1 MWRMSRPGRA
11 ARWPIAIAVA
21 IFIGFELVAGYL
33 VVLNHRLSREL
44 VSHSWREPMIFVSAA
59 RAQPV
64 RVATLYGV
72 DWRVMPPVSL
82 ASLPSYVPAA
92 FMAAEDVRFRYHPG
106 IDPIGM
112 ARALFT
118 DLRAGGITQGGS
130 TIDQQIIKARF
141 LSQERTWRRK
151 FTEIV
156 LALLLDARMSKDE
169 ILEIYLNDV
178 YLGHSGGK
186 PVLGVDE
193 ASRLYFDKLPAQLRV
208 DEAALLAS
216 IIRAPNRDTPEKR
229 PDIARGRRDAI
240 LAIMRDHGWIDDQ
253 RYRAAVAHP
262 VQFINGS
269 IPEAPYPFYL
279 RALRGEMLQEIGL
292 RPIIEGGLT
301 IVCEMDPDAQRAAE
315 RMARRAPAQLEAR
328 FSWIRAEAQREP
340 LQVAILS
347 VDPRNGGVRALVGG
361 SDYEVSPF
369 DRTSAMRR
377 QPGSA
382 FKTFTYLAA
391 ISAKEATPASLLL
404 DAPLRVDVEGD
415 QPWEPHNYDQ
425 QFRGRVTVREA
436 FEKSLNVPTV
446 RLSQEVGLRNVVDTA
461 QDFGFEERFAR
472 IPALPLG
479 VTEVTMR
486 ELTAAYTAFPNL
498 GVRVEPYLLRE
509 VHDRKD
515 NALFTREPK
524 AKRVARADATYVMHT
539 LLRGVVL
546 RGTASRLKRWGL
558 GYVAGKTGT
567 TNDYRDAWF
576 VGYTPDVV
584 STVWVGFDHGAPL
597 RLSSGEA
604 AIPIWGAYMASFPHI
619 HGEPKPPKGV
629 TFRDIDPETGM
640 LWQDGC
646 PGPWHEVF
654 LAGTAP
660 THHCPTGILGRV
672 VRKVFFDRESFD
684 EPPAITFEQFRRWAS
699 EVDRSRRE
707 VEGAWDKLRR
717 IFQ

>member
-1 MWRMSRPGRA
+1 M
-11 ARWPIAIAVA
+11 AVA
-21 IFIGFELVAGYL
+21 AGVAIELACGYL
-33 VVLNHRLSREL
+33 AVLNHRLTREL
-44 VSHSWREPMIFVSAA
+44 VSHSWREPMVFVSAA
-59 RAQPV
+59 REQPV
-64 RVATLYGV
+64 RIATLYGV
-72 DWRVMPPVSL
+72 DWRVMPPVSI
-82 ASLPSYVPAA
+82 ASLPPYVPNA
-92 FMAAEDVRFRYHPG
+92 FLAAEDVRFRYHPG

-118 DLRAGGITQGGS
+118 DLRARGITQGGS
-130 TIDQQIIKARF
+130 TIDQQIVKARF

-151 FTEIV
+151 FTEIA
-156 LALLLDARMSKDE
+156 LALLLDARMRKDE

-216 IIRAPNRDTPEKR
+216 IVRAPNRDTPDKR

-240 LAIMRDHGWIDDQ
+240 LAIMRDHDWISDEE
-253 RYRAAVAHP
+253 YRDAVARP
-262 VQFINGS
+262 VQFIGGA
-269 IPEAPYPFYL
+269 IPESPYPFYF
-279 RALRGEMLQEIGL
+279 RALRAEMLQEIGL

-315 RMARRAPAQLEAR
+315 RLARRAPLQLEAR
-328 FSWIRAEAQREP
+328 FPWIRAEARREP
-340 LQVAILS
+340 LQVAIFS

-361 SDYEVSPF
+361 SDYDVSPF

-382 FKTFTYLAA
+382 FKPFTYYAA
-391 ISAKEATPASLLL
+391 IASKEATPASLLL
-404 DAPLRVDVEGD
+404 DAPLSVDVEGD
-415 QPWEPHNYDQ
+415 QPWQPQNYDLQ
-425 QFRGRVTVREA
+425 YRGRVTLREA

-446 RLSQEVGLRNVVDTA
+446 RLSQQVGLRNVIDTA
-461 QDFGFEERFAR
+461 QEFGFEERFAR

-479 VTEVTMR
+479 VTEVSMR

-509 VHDRKD
+509 VRDRRG

-524 AKRVARADATYVMHT
+524 AKRVARADAIYIMHT

-558 GYVAGKTGT
+558 GYAAGKTGT
-567 TNDYRDAWF
+567 TSDYRDAWF

-584 STVWVGFDHGAPL
+584 SAVWVGFDHGAPL

-604 AIPIWGAYMASFPHI
+604 AIPIWGAYMAAFPHL
-619 HGEPKPPKGV
+619 HSEPKPPSGV
-629 TFRDIDPETGM
+629 VFRDIDPETGM

-654 LAGTAP
+654 LTGTQP
-660 THHCPTGILGRV
+660 THHCPTGILGGV
-672 VRKVFFDRESFD
+672 VRRIFFDRHGFD
-684 EPPAITFEQFRRWAS
+684 EPPAITFEQFRRWAD
-699 EVDRSRRE
+699 EVERSRRE
-707 VEGAWDKLRR
+707 VEGAFGKLRR
-717 IFQ
+717 IFGGGD